1 MSQDLEQQAPE
12 LFALARQLRD
22 RDPRQ
27 AVRLRC
33 IRVGIDEN
41 GDGGEIIAGAMPD
54 DLGRGEI
61 EIDYTHRLTPQ
72 EKAREQPRSAAPAKP
87 QQYRGRPR

>member
-12 LFALARQLRD
+12 LFALARQLRE
-22 RDPRQ
+22 Q
-27 AVRLRC
+27 AGGAVRLRC

-54 DLGRGEI
+54 DLRPGEV
-61 EIDYTHRLTPQ
+61 EIDYTTRLTPQ
-72 EKAREQPRSAAPAKP
+72 EKARETMTSGTLPPPR
-87 QQYRGRPR
+87 YRGRAR